1 MNSPL
6 IPIRRNKM
14 FVGLQIPDGSL
25 RVLGAASRNPYLI
38 ERLRSDTPEDS
49 AYREWCDSLC
59 WQARMPNYA
68 MGITVGAATIA
79 MANEYYSDTLPDTCA
94 QTAILPPG
102 SLLNKRQRQAEPLFH
117 GDPDMGEYAEFPRAS

>member
-1 MNSPL
+1 
-6 IPIRRNKM
+6 M

-25 RVLGAASRNPYLI
+25 RVLGAASRNPCLI
-38 ERLRSDTPEDS
+38 ERLRPDTPEDI

-59 WQARMPNYA
+59 WQARMPNYG

-79 MANEYYSDTLPDTCA
+79 MANEYYSDTSPDTCA

-102 SLLNKRQRQAEPLFH
+102 SLLNKRRGQTEPLFH
-117 GDPDMGEYAEFPRAS
+117 GDPHMGAYAEFPRAS